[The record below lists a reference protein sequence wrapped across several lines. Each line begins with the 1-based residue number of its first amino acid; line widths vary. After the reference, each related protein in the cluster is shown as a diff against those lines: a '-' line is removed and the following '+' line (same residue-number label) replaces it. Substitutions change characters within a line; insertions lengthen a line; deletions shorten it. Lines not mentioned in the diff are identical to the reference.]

1 MADPMDVLTLEE
13 AKQALNIGASV
24 TKHDAE
30 LPTYI
35 TAVTQRLDLLI
46 GPVVQRPVT
55 DETQDGG
62 SWSVFCDYYPVTSI
76 TSVTEYDETT
86 PTVLTRETP
95 LSAPDDGYLVEP
107 YHPIRAL
114 LSGRIRRRRE
124 GKNVRFAKGDRN
136 IVVSYVAGR
145 TSDTALVPER
155 YKLAA
160 KLMLA
165 NFWRSQQDATGG
177 VNEFDL
183 PQSNFPRFAVP
194 LAARQMM
201 QGEVQEPRQLVL

>member
-1 MADPMDVLTLEE
+1 MADPTDVLTLDE

-30 LPTYI
+30 LPAYI

-55 DETQDGG
+55 DEAHDGG
-62 SWSVFCDYYPVTSI
+62 SWSIFLDYYPIVSI
-76 TSVTEYDETT
+76 ASVTEYDETT
-86 PTVLTRETP
+86 PTVLTQETP
-95 LSAPDDGYLVEP
+95 TVNPETGYLVEP
-107 YHPIRAL
+107 YHPMREL
-114 LSGRIRRRRE
+114 LSGRIRRRRD
-124 GKNVRFAKGDRN
+124 GADQRFPTGSRN

-145 TSDTALVPER
+145 ATETGLVPER

-201 QGEVQEPRQLVL
+201 QGEVQEPRQLVR